1 MERSTESILN
11 WLFGNTIFG
20 TRSHSPARVLAHCP
34 RQIFAFGE
42 TMQLAC
48 GWSRKSIPLYMISII
63 IPTLNEENYLP
74 ISLNSIRN
82 QNFQNFEI
90 IVADAGSKD
99 KTLEMA
105 NNFGCKIAKGG
116 LPAKGRNE
124 GAKTAKGDL
133 FLFLDA
139 DTILPENFFEE
150 ALKEFKERNLDLASF
165 CLEAETK
172 SKFKKFLF
180 DAFYNFPILI
190 LEKFLAHGAQAI
202 LVKKE
207 IFEKVGGFDEEIKF
221 AEDHSFMRK
230 AKKFG
235 KFGILRKVRVFS
247 SLRRFEKEGFVKT
260 YLKYLLAEIYMIFFG
275 DIKKDIF
282 KYKFGNFNQ

>member
-1 MERSTESILN
+1 
-11 WLFGNTIFG
+11 
-20 TRSHSPARVLAHCP
+20 
-34 RQIFAFGE
+34 
-42 TMQLAC
+42 
-48 GWSRKSIPLYMISII
+48 MISII
-63 IPTLNEENYLP
+63 IPTFNEEKYLP
-74 ISLNSIRN
+74 SLIDSVKKQDYND
-82 QNFQNFEI
+82 FEI
-90 IVADAGSKD
+90 IVADADSED
-99 KTLEMA
+99 KTIEIA
-105 NNFGCKIAKGG
+105 KNFGCQITNGG

-124 GAKTAKGDL
+124 GAKIAKGNL

-139 DTILPENFFEE
+139 DTILPPNFFQR

-165 CLEAETK
+165 CLEAETE

-207 IFEKVGGFDEEIKF
+207 IFEKVGGFDEKIKF

-235 KFGILRKVRVFS
+235 RFGILRKVRVFS
-247 SLRRFEKEGFVKT
+247 SLRRFEKEGFSKT

-282 KYKFGNFNQ
+282 KYKFGNF

>member
-1 MERSTESILN
+1 MLSI
-11 WLFGNTIFG
+11 
-20 TRSHSPARVLAHCP
+20 V
-34 RQIFAFGE
+34 
-42 TMQLAC
+42 
-48 GWSRKSIPLYMISII
+48 IPV
-63 IPTLNEENYLP
+63 LNEENYLS
-74 ISLNSIRN
+74 SLLDSIRN
-82 QNFQNFEI
+82 QSFKDLEI
-90 IVADAGSKD
+90 IVADADSED
-99 KTLEMA
+99 KTIEIA
-105 NNFGCKIAKGG
+105 KNFDCEIIKGG

-124 GAKTAKGDL
+124 GAKITRGNL

-139 DTILPENFFEE
+139 DTILPEDFFER
-150 ALKEFKERNLDLASF
+150 ALKEFRERNLDIASF
-165 CLEAETK
+165 CLEAKTE

-190 LEKFLAHGAQAI
+190 FEKFLAHGAQAI

-207 IFEKVGGFDEEIKF
+207 IFEKVGGFDEKIKF

-235 KFGILRKVRVFS
+235 RFGILRSVKVFS

-282 KYKFGNFNQ
+282 KYKFGNF

>member
-1 MERSTESILN
+1 ML
-11 WLFGNTIFG
+11 
-20 TRSHSPARVLAHCP
+20 
-34 RQIFAFGE
+34 
-42 TMQLAC
+42 
-48 GWSRKSIPLYMISII
+48 SII

-74 ISLNSIRN
+74 ILLGSIRN
-82 QNFQNFEI
+82 QSFKDLEI
-90 IVADAGSKD
+90 IIADAGSKD
-99 KTLEMA
+99 KTIEIA
-105 NNFGCKIAKGG
+105 KGFGCKIIKGG
-116 LPAKGRNE
+116 LPARGRNE
-124 GAKTAKGDL
+124 GAKVARGNL

-139 DTILPENFFEE
+139 DTILPEDFFEK
-150 ALKEFKERNLDLASF
+150 ALKEFKERNLDIASF
-165 CLEAETK
+165 CLEAKTK

-180 DAFYNFPILI
+180 DAFYNLPILI
-190 LEKFLAHGAQAI
+190 LEKILAHGAQAI

-235 KFGILRKVRVFS
+235 RFGILRKVRVFS
-247 SLRRFEKEGFVKT
+247 SLRRFEREGFVKT

-282 KYKFGNFNQ
+282 KYKFGNF

>member
-1 MERSTESILN
+1 ML
-11 WLFGNTIFG
+11 
-20 TRSHSPARVLAHCP
+20 
-34 RQIFAFGE
+34 
-42 TMQLAC
+42 
-48 GWSRKSIPLYMISII
+48 SII
-63 IPTLNEENYLP
+63 IPTLNEENYLS
-74 ISLNSIRN
+74 SLLDSIRN
-82 QNFQNFEI
+82 QSFKDLEI

-105 NNFGCKIAKGG
+105 NNFGCQITKGG

-124 GAKTAKGDL
+124 GAKIAKGDL

-139 DTILPENFFEE
+139 DTILPPNFFEK
-150 ALKEFKERNLDLASF
+150 ASKEFEERNLDIASF
-165 CLEAETK
+165 CLEPRAK
-172 SKFKKFLF
+172 NWFKKFLF
-180 DAFYNFPILI
+180 DVFYNFPILI
-190 LEKFLAHGAQAI
+190 LEKILAHGAQAI

-207 IFEKVGGFDEEIKF
+207 IFEKIGGFDEKIKF

-235 KFGILRKVRVFS
+235 RFGILRSVKVFS

-282 KYKFGNFNQ
+282 KYKFGNF